1 MNDAMLSDKQLM
13 QAAVALCRQGRFADA
28 EVVLGQTLERSPDH
42 FDALYLLGCIAV
54 QTGRPERASEL
65 LQRAVRRNGT
75 VAAAHCHLGRAQRAL
90 SRLDDALTSYSTA
103 IRLGDAS
110 NTAYVGRAMT
120 LLSLGRHAQ
129 ALADF
134 DLALAK
140 GVDEPAVHTFR
151 GSALLGV
158 RRPADALASCDRAL
172 VQQPHSPDA
181 YLNRAVAL
189 RALGR
194 ISESVQSAERAIEL
208 QPSFTDAYVCL
219 GAALIERRRVEE
231 ALRSADRALDLQPD
245 HAGALNLRA
254 LCLLDLERPAEAKTS
269 AEAALRVDPTLAD
282 AHNTL
287 GLALSSLESLDGANA
302 SFDQA
307 IALQPDRSEPHFNK
321 GANLLLT
328 GRFPLGWELYER
340 RLIAER
346 SAPNVVDGRL
356 WDGSADIAGK
366 MLFVHAEQGLGDT
379 LQFCRYAPLLAARG
393 AQVILSVQDSLRTL
407 LSGLGPGVEIIGST
421 DRPQHYDFHCPLLSL
436 MRACRTDLESIP
448 SSVPYLWADPAR
460 VAAWRRR
467 LGTEGRLIGI
477 RWQGGTSRVDVGR
490 SFPLRHFESM
500 AAIPGMR
507 LISLQRDAGCEQLA
521 RFPSHLQVEDIGNEL
536 DPDGAKTFLDTAAVM
551 QCLELVITSDTSVA
565 HLAGA
570 LGRPTW
576 LVLKHVPDW
585 RWMLDREDS
594 PWYPTMRLF
603 RQPRP
608 GDWAAAFAVIHAEL
622 ERLR

>member
-1 MNDAMLSDKQLM
+1 MNDAQHSDKHLM
-13 QAAVALCRQGRFADA
+13 QAAVALCREGRFADA
-28 EVVLGQTLERSPDH
+28 ETVLGQTLKRSPDH

-54 QTGRPERASEL
+54 QTSRPERASEL
-65 LQRAVRRNGT
+65 LQRAIRRNGA
-75 VAAAHCHLGRAQRAL
+75 VAAAHCHLGHAQRAL
-90 SRLDDALTSYSTA
+90 SRLDDALTSYSNA

-110 NTAYVGRAMT
+110 NAAYVGRAMT
-120 LLSLGRHAQ
+120 LVSLGRHAQ

-134 DLALAK
+134 DQALAA
-140 GVDEPAVHTFR
+140 GVDEPAVHTLR
-151 GSALLGV
+151 ASALLGLQ
-158 RRPADALASCDRAL
+158 RPADALASSDKAL
-172 VQQPHSPDA
+172 SKQPQSPDA
-181 YLNRAVAL
+181 HLNRAVAL
-189 RALGR
+189 HALGR
-194 ISESVQSAERAIEL
+194 INDSVQSAERAIEL
-208 QPSFTDAYVCL
+208 KPSFNDAYLCL
-219 GAALIERRRVEE
+219 GAALIELRRVEE
-231 ALRSADRALDLQPD
+231 ALRSADRAIHLQPD
-245 HAGALNLRA
+245 HAGAHNLRA

-269 AEAALRVDPTLAD
+269 AESALRVNPMLAD
-282 AHNTL
+282 AHNSL
-287 GLALSSLESLDGANA
+287 GLALSSLKSLDEANA
-302 SFDQA
+302 SFDRA
-307 IALQPDRSEPHFNK
+307 IHLQPDRSEPHFNK

-340 RLIAER
+340 RLSAGRGPR
-346 SAPNVVDGRL
+346 SVADGRP
-356 WDGSADIAGK
+356 WDGSADIVGK
-366 MLFVHAEQGLGDT
+366 TLFVHAEQGLGDT

-393 AQVILSVQDSLRTL
+393 AQVILSVPDSLRAL
-407 LSGLGPGVEIIGST
+407 LSGLGPGVEVIGSM
-421 DRPQHYDFHCPLLSL
+421 DRPRRYDFHCPLLSL
-436 MRACRTDLESIP
+436 PRACRTDLESIP

-490 SFPLRHFESM
+490 SFPLRHFESL
-500 AAIPGMR
+500 AAIPGVR

-521 RFPSHLQVEDIGNEL
+521 QFPSHLPVEDIGNEL

-576 LVLKHVPDW
+576 LALKHVPDW

-603 RQPRP
+603 RQPKP
-608 GDWAAAFAVIHAEL
+608 GDWAAVFAVIHSEL
-622 ERLR
+622 ERSP